1 MLYEIRNSYS
11 VHREIILCIHYD
23 NICSKALLKHNKKR
37 KKNTRSFSMSLI
49 KESQIL
55 GKEFI
60 KSRQIF
66 WKSGYHAFVYFL
78 FPSASTDQKTQQPQN
93 NINWKVIILKRKN
106 IGKSYCTVAPCT
118 AAGIYRWRHCETE
131 ELIQ

>member
-1 MLYEIRNSYS
+1 MKLEIPIQCIERLFCAFTMIIFVPKLYSN
-11 VHREIILCIHYD
+11 II
-23 NICSKALLKHNKKR
+23 KKE
-37 KKNTRSFSMSLI
+37 KKNTRSFSVSLI

-78 FPSASTDQKTQQPQN
+78 FPSVSTDQKTQQPQN

>member
-1 MLYEIRNSYS
+1 MKLEIPIQCIERLFCAFTMIIFVPKLYSN
-11 VHREIILCIHYD
+11 II
-23 NICSKALLKHNKKR
+23 KKE
-37 KKNTRSFSMSLI
+37 KKNTRSFSVSLI

-78 FPSASTDQKTQQPQN
+78 FPSVSTDQKTQQPQN
-93 NINWKVIILKRKN
+93 NINWKVIILKRKD
-106 IGKSYCTVAPCT
+106 IGKSYCIVAPCT

>member
-1 MLYEIRNSYS
+1 MKLEISIQCIERLFCAFTMIIFVPKLYSN
-11 VHREIILCIHYD
+11 II
-23 NICSKALLKHNKKR
+23 KKE

>member
-1 MLYEIRNSYS
+1 MKLEIPIQCIERLFCAFTMIIFVPKLYSN
-11 VHREIILCIHYD
+11 II
-23 NICSKALLKHNKKR
+23 KKE
-37 KKNTRSFSMSLI
+37 KKNTRSFSVSLI

-106 IGKSYCTVAPCT
+106 IGKSYCIVAPCT

>member
-1 MLYEIRNSYS
+1 MKLEIPIQCIERLFCAFTMIIFVPKLYSN
-11 VHREIILCIHYD
+11 II
-23 NICSKALLKHNKKR
+23 KKE
-37 KKNTRSFSMSLI
+37 KKNTRSFSVSLI

-78 FPSASTDQKTQQPQN
+78 FPSVSTDQKTQQPQN

-106 IGKSYCTVAPCT
+106 IGKSYCIVAPCT

>member
-1 MLYEIRNSYS
+1 MKLEISIQCIERLFCAFTMIIFVPKLYSN
-11 VHREIILCIHYD
+11 II
-23 NICSKALLKHNKKR
+23 KKE

-93 NINWKVIILKRKN
+93 NINNIKKKKYWKVIL
-106 IGKSYCTVAPCT
+106 YCCPMHCC
-118 AAGIYRWRHCETE
+118 RHLPMKALWNRRTHSVTWSR
-131 ELIQ
+131 